1 MDSGSLFA
9 AARSYSAL
17 ADRADALRFE
27 LAGAAEEVRAARFD
41 WKGPASYAF
50 ADLVGSLGQNMQQAS
65 DVFRQVGGQLNKVA
79 QKVQEAEDAKRKAD
93 IAAGVGVVVTVL
105 AIAQL
110 GLDPVNDGA
119 AAGVDGGAGAA
130 EAAAAAAEGAAE
142 AEAAGAFAALADM
155 ALAAVRGLGAF
166 LAPHVGA
173 AAFAG
178 GQAIFVD
185 LLATGKIDWTDVRN
199 QVALAGLIG
208 VSTGAGSLAI
218 TNLTRDGETLMTDE
232 LGQQFVQQNAQLE
245 RELMNP
251 GHEWGYTTLTGGPL
265 SDYSLQQAAA
275 RGVSEQEALRGS
287 AANTFA
293 SGKYDAQSGQ
303 SLLLFKA
310 GDQPNQGSFF
320 TLRPPASEAQSRID
334 SAIKPQWVP
343 PDGRVDAGVPVPRSD
358 LQQGYVYVL
367 ENPDQPIYVGPT
379 SSQGGPYAGGEI
391 QAFVPNA
398 FAENAPRL
406 RLIATYDLD
415 NPPQWVLQMRELTAP

>member
-1 MDSGSLFA
+1 MDSGALFA

-27 LAGAAEEVRAARFD
+27 LAGDAEEVRAARFE

-50 ADLVGSLGQNMQQAS
+50 ADLVGSLAQNMQQAS
-65 DVFRQVGGQLNKVA
+65 DVFRQVGGQLNQVA

-93 IAAGVGVVVTVL
+93 IAAKVGVVVTVL

-119 AAGVDGGAGAA
+119 AAGVDGGAAAA
-130 EAAAAAAEGAAE
+130 EATAAAAETAAE
-142 AEAAGAFAALADM
+142 AEAASAFAALADM

-185 LLATGKIDWTDVRN
+185 LLATGKIDWSDVRN
-199 QVALAGLIG
+199 QVAIAGLIG

-232 LGQQFVQQNAQLE
+232 LGQQFVQQNTQLE
-245 RELMNP
+245 RDLMNP
-251 GHEWGYTTLTGGPL
+251 GHEWNYTTLSGGPL
-265 SDYSLQQAAA
+265 SDYSLKQAAA
-275 RGVSEQEALRGS
+275 NGISEQEALRGS

-293 SGKYDAQSGQ
+293 SGKYDAYKGQ
-303 SLLLFKA
+303 LLLFKA
-310 GDQPNQGSFF
+310 GDKENQGSFF
-320 TLRPPASEAQSRID
+320 TLRPPASEAQARIE
-334 SAIKPQWVP
+334 SAIKDQWVP
-343 PDGRVDAGVPVPRSD
+343 PDGQVPAGLPVQRSD
-358 LQQGYVYVL
+358 LTHGYVYVL
-367 ENPDQPIYVGPT
+367 ENPDQPVYVGPT
-379 SSQGGPYAGGEI
+379 SSQGGPYLGGEI

-398 FAENAPRL
+398 FAADAPRL

-415 NPPQWVLQMRELTAP
+415 NPPPWVLQMREMTAP

>member
-1 MDSGSLFA
+1 MDSGALFA

-17 ADRADALRFE
+17 ADRTAALYLE
-27 LAGAAEEVRAARFD
+27 LAAAAEEVRAVRFN

-50 ADLVGSLGQNMQQAS
+50 ADLVGSLAQNLQQAS
-65 DVFRQVGGQLNKVA
+65 GVFRQVGGQLNKVA

-93 IAAGVGVVVTVL
+93 AAAGVGLVVTGL
-105 AIAQL
+105 AILQL

-119 AAGVDGGAGAA
+119 AVGVDGGAGAA

-142 AEAAGAFAALADM
+142 AEAASAFAALADV

-199 QVALAGLIG
+199 QVAIAGLIG

-218 TNLTRDGETLMTDE
+218 TNLTRDGETLMSDE

-251 GHEWGYTTLTGGPL
+251 AHEWDYTTLSGGPL

-275 RGVSEQEALRGS
+275 RGIPEAEALRGS

-293 SGKYDAQSGQ
+293 SGKYDAYRGQ
-303 SLLLFKA
+303 LLLFKA
-310 GDQPNQGSFF
+310 GDKENQGSFF
-320 TLRPPASEAQSRID
+320 TLRPPASEAQARID
-334 SAIKPQWVP
+334 SAIKDEWLP
-343 PDGRVDAGVPVPRSD
+343 PDGRVPEGVPVPRSD
-358 LQQGYVYVL
+358 LQKAYVYVL
-367 ENPDQPIYVGPT
+367 ENPDDPVYLGPT

-398 FAENAPRL
+398 FAETAPRL
-406 RLIATYDLD
+406 RLIASYDLD
-415 NPPQWVLQMRELTAP
+415 NPPQWVLQMREMTAP